1 MKKLPLSIFTACTL
15 LVGCSNSLH
24 ENAEKIF
31 DPKSKTPL
39 NESSLANTITH
50 IANSKDPLNT
60 SATIAA
66 NIVADKVS
74 ENVATAIDEAI
85 GDSQTD
91 IEVTGIE
98 KSKPRF
104 EISNTTGL
112 ISHNNGHA
120 QTFLQVSA
128 NSVDARTT
136 LNAGL
141 GQRFLTSNEKFIF
154 GANAFFDYNTNYGH
168 QRTSVGVEVKSNVV
182 DLNGNYYHGLTGWK
196 SGKNGF
202 LERALDG
209 YDVEVGVQ
217 VPYIP
222 SAKLYYKHFEW
233 DFVDVADLKG
243 GTLSLGLSHLFD
255 TGLGIEVGHNDYEN
269 ALTDE
274 SFVKLSYNISLNG
287 LSGRKSK
294 PFISSNIFENE
305 SVKNRMLEKV
315 RRNNSIVV
323 QTKFSSGVGGV

>member
-1 MKKLPLSIFTACTL
+1 VKKLPLSIFTACTL

-24 ENAEKIF
+24 ENVEKIF

-39 NESSLANTITH
+39 NESSLANTVTH

-66 NIVADKVS
+66 NFVSDKVS
-74 ENVATAIDEAI
+74 ENVAKAIDEAI

-141 GQRFLTSNEKFIF
+141 GQRFLTSNENLFLALMHFLITTQTMGTKEP
-154 GANAFFDYNTNYGH
+154 
-168 QRTSVGVEVKSNVV
+168 V
-182 DLNGNYYHGLTGWK
+182 LGWK
-196 SGKNGF
+196 
-202 LERALDG
+202 
-209 YDVEVGVQ
+209 
-217 VPYIP
+217 
-222 SAKLYYKHFEW
+222 
-233 DFVDVADLKG
+233 
-243 GTLSLGLSHLFD
+243 
-255 TGLGIEVGHNDYEN
+255 
-269 ALTDE
+269 
-274 SFVKLSYNISLNG
+274 
-287 LSGRKSK
+287 
-294 PFISSNIFENE
+294 
-305 SVKNRMLEKV
+305 
-315 RRNNSIVV
+315 
-323 QTKFSSGVGGV
+323 